1 MQREDRASLRAGLT
15 KVLRTVVYLA
25 VLPVLLLVAGPGRA
39 GEAWPQFRGP
49 HGDGTAAAH
58 KLPLVW
64 SETNNIAWKVPVPGR
79 GRSSPVVLG
88 NRIWLTTALGQGL
101 GKARMG
107 PDDVQTAEHITF
119 EAVCLDRTD
128 GKILWETPL
137 FDVDKPAPVHR
148 LNSWATPT
156 PVVEPGQL
164 YCDFGTFGT
173 ACVDAKT
180 GKVLWRQRLA
190 LDHQVG
196 PGSSPVLWQNLL
208 LLVRDGC
215 DAQYVAALDKKTGQ
229 TIWKTDRPPINTP
242 TTDLRKAFA
251 TPLMVRSGGREQM
264 IAAGP
269 HWIVSYD
276 PATGKEIWRARH
288 GQGFSFGSS
297 PVFGHG
303 MALFSTGCFK
313 AELWAIRVDGEG
325 DVTSTHVAWKCL
337 RQIPVMSSPVL
348 AGEEL
353 YWISDEGIAC
363 CADVRSGGVHWQKR
377 LGGTYLASPL
387 SADGRVYFFG
397 HDGKTTVVKAGRQ
410 FEQLAQ
416 NFLEGPLAATP
427 ALLDGAIFLRTDSHL
442 YQIRKQ

>member
-1 MQREDRASLRAGLT
+1 MRREDRAVVRVGLT
-15 KVLRTVVYLA
+15 TVLRTGVYLA
-25 VLPVLLLVAGPGRA
+25 ALLVLLLVAGPGKA
-39 GEAWPQFRGP
+39 EEAWPLFRGP
-49 HGDGTAAAH
+49 HGDGTATAR

-101 GKARMG
+101 GRARMG

-128 GKILWETPL
+128 GKILWEAPL
-137 FDVDKPAPVHR
+137 FDVDKPAPVHK

-156 PVVEPGQL
+156 PVVEPGRL

-173 ACVDAKT
+173 AGVDAKT

-196 PGSSPVLWQNLL
+196 PGSSPVLWENLL

-215 DAQYVAALDKKTGQ
+215 DAQYVTALDKQTGQ
-229 TIWKTDRPPINTP
+229 TVWKTDRPPINTP
-242 TTDLRKAFA
+242 TTDLRKAFS
-251 TPLMVRSGGREQM
+251 TPLLVRSGGRAQM
-264 IAAGP
+264 IAAGA

-313 AELWAIRVDGEG
+313 AELWAIRADGEG
-325 DVTSTHVAWKCL
+325 DVTSSHVAWKCL
-337 RQIPVMSSPVL
+337 RQIPVMSSPAL
-348 AGEEL
+348 AGDEL

-363 CADVRSGGVHWQKR
+363 CADVRSGEVQWQER

-387 SADGRVYFFG
+387 CADGRVYFFG
-397 HDGKTTVVKAGRQ
+397 LDGKTTVVKAGRQ

-416 NFLEGPLAATP
+416 NHLEGPLAATP
-427 ALLDGAIFLRTDSHL
+427 ALVDRSIYLRTDSHL
-442 YQIRKQ
+442 YRIQKQ